1 MINLATKD
9 IQHSLSK
16 FITTAISVGVL
27 LGIVIIMVGVY
38 RGMVFDAKVLVTD
51 IKADIW
57 VVQQDTL
64 GPFAQTS
71 KIHEDLQEQISY
83 QKGIKSAS
91 AITFQTFQ
99 MENSY
104 GDFKVMLVGYD
115 PFGKIDVIN
124 KAKLIAGKTIQKQHY
139 EIVVS
144 QKTHYKLGEKIKLGR
159 DSFTVVGITKDTVSN
174 GGDYLMFASLKD
186 AQILQFTYTNERIRS
201 DENRGIKSGNPHLV
215 NAIIAQVQ
223 DGYNPIDV
231 AKNIKNTTHKKVF
244 TKDQQLTLLLQKVIK
259 KSSKQ
264 IGMFTVILI
273 IVSIIIIALI
283 IYTMT
288 LEKIKEISIMK
299 LIGIPNF
306 TISKM
311 IIQETVVLGF
321 LAFISGNI
329 FAQLIGD
336 VFPKRIV
343 LLQSDSVELFI
354 VILIFSIFASLFGI
368 HKVIKTDPA
377 EAIAG

>member
-1 MINLATKD
+1 MG
-9 IQHSLSK
+9 S
-16 FITTAISVGVL
+16 TTR
-27 LGIVIIMVGVY
+27 Y
-38 RGMVFDAKVLVTD
+38 
-51 IKADIW
+51 
-57 VVQQDTL
+57 L

-83 QKGIKSAS
+83 QKGIKNAS

-104 GDFKVMLVGYD
+104 GDFKVMLIGYD
-115 PFGKIDVIN
+115 PFGEIEVIN
-124 KAKLIAGKTIQKQHY
+124 RSKLIAGRTIQKQHY

-144 QKTHYKLGEKIKLGR
+144 QKTHYKLGQKIKLGR
-159 DSFTVVGITKDTVSN
+159 DYFTVVGITKDTVSN
-174 GGDYLMFASLKD
+174 SGDYLIFTSLKD

-215 NAIIAQVQ
+215 NAIIAQVK
-223 DGYNPIDV
+223 DGYNPTQI
-231 AKNIKNTTHKKVF
+231 ARTIEQTTHKKVF
-244 TKDQQLTLLLQKVIK
+244 TKQEELRLLLQKVIK

-264 IGMFTVILI
+264 LGTFTVILI
-273 IVSIIIIALI
+273 IISIVIIALI

-311 IIQETVVLGF
+311 IIQETVMLGI

-329 FAQLIGD
+329 FAYMIEG

-343 LLQSDSVELFI
+343 LLDLDAIKLFV
-354 VILIFSIFASLFGI
+354 VILISSIFSSLFGI
-368 HKVIKTDPA
+368 YKVIKTDPA